1 MPKEANTMPLTREV
15 KTHIRRSPYQAMAAT
30 LTMFLTFLVGGV
42 FFLATMASISIL
54 GYFEGKPQV
63 TVFFT
68 AKAGEA
74 EAEKLKTKLQA
85 TNQVS
90 GMHFVSKED
99 ALAIYRQQNQNDPL
113 LLEMVTAD
121 ILPASLEVSAKDP
134 QYLSQIAGVIE
145 GSEGVD
151 EVVYQRDVVDSLLSW
166 TNAIRLVG
174 GVLAL
179 LLVADSLLIIGT
191 VIAMKIALKRDEIEI
206 LTLVGASPW
215 TIRAPFVVEG
225 GVYGLFGA
233 GAAALLLSGL
243 ITWFR
248 PYLYA
253 FLSSI
258 PTLKE
263 LLMSATGTPFLI
275 AVSVFIAGNLLIGFI
290 LGALGSA
297 IAIRRYLK

>member
-1 MPKEANTMPLTREV
+1 MPLTREV
-15 KTHIRRSPYQAMAAT
+15 RTHIRRSPYQAMAAT

-42 FFLATMASISIL
+42 FFLATMASVSIL

-68 AKAGEA
+68 AKAGQA
-74 EAEKLKTKLQA
+74 EADKLKA
-85 TNQVS
+85 TLEATGKVS
-90 GMHFVSKED
+90 GTHFVSKED

-121 ILPASLEVSAKDP
+121 ILPASLEVSANDP
-134 QYLSQIAGVIE
+134 QDLAELAGIIG

-166 TNAIRLVG
+166 TNAIRIVG

-179 LLVADSLLIIGT
+179 LLVLDSLLIIGT

-215 TIRAPFVVEG
+215 TIRAPFVLEG
-225 GVYGLFGA
+225 GFYGFIGS
-233 GAAALLLSGL
+233 GAASLILSGL
-243 ITWFR
+243 LVWLR
-248 PYLYA
+248 PYLFA

-258 PTLKE
+258 PTLK
-263 LLMSATGTPFLI
+263 LLLSSAVASEFII
-275 AVSVFIAGNLLIGFI
+275 AVAVFLAGNMLIGFI
-290 LGALGSA
+290 LGALGSS